1 MPVEWKQE
9 VIDVY
14 DKWENPS
21 FEGTL
26 SGEEKE
32 ILKSAEYSFYQAEQS
47 FPSTKHE
54 IDEEL
59 VRSESLR
66 NIILEG
72 DLKTKI
78 HDWLCE
84 LYQNAFDLYATE
96 CKLTIRKEEREILFG
111 HNGRQIEGIRPDSNE
126 YRIGDVT
133 NLIKMGLSGKRFNLH
148 SEGRFGVG
156 FKYWMRHFSNA
167 QLIASGFDLR
177 WDSNYSNY
185 SIKRAKYNP
194 EWTIFKFSGNPQF
207 GEKNPVEKLIEEQ
220 LERVITAIKL
230 RNEDFSCQIKNH
242 DDTIVIEHKMESKL
256 TEENQY
262 QIFSCQDTFINGEN
276 TPNVTETTI
285 MKIPLNS
292 EIFSSKYRNSF
303 LGYMTAKIKHINV
316 TRKEQKRPEL
326 GNPGEIATHFLN
338 NSFVTLG
345 FFHEEGEKGHILS
358 MFPISRAGKTAS
370 RISFDA
376 PFQIKPSR
384 LELFPSNHVSHQMVP
399 VDRNSLLLS
408 MMMQAYGHF
417 LQCVQ
422 ENNLLA
428 PELIN
433 HLLNNPPGQG
443 GSSLDNIIKAYTS
456 QNYICRYTNI
466 YRCDKEPNP
475 VTEIVSNACWPN
487 ASGELIELGPN
498 ALILD
503 PIIRNYQE
511 KLIEGYKE
519 SEDESII
526 TDLRWLDTHIDNECI
541 VHGTNEHGCK
551 MPVTNW
557 LLEKNRHGN
566 GEAGIT
572 IAGGEK
578 DDDS

>member
-21 FEGTL
+21 FNGKL
-26 SGEEKE
+26 SRKEEE
-32 ILKSAEYSFYQAEQS
+32 ILKSAEYSFYQAEQA

-66 NIILEG
+66 KIILEG
-72 DLKTKI
+72 AWNTKI

-84 LYQNAFDLYATE
+84 LFQNAFDLSATK
-96 CKLTIRKEEREILFG
+96 CKLTIREEEREIVFG
-111 HNGRQIEGIRPDSNE
+111 HNGRQIEGVRSDSSE

-167 QLIASGFDLR
+167 QLIASGFDLS

-185 SIKRAKYNP
+185 SIKRTKYNP
-194 EWTIFKFSGNPQF
+194 EWTIFKFTGNLHSGEN
-207 GEKNPVEKLIEEQ
+207 NPVEKLTEEQ

-230 RNEDFSCQIKNH
+230 RNEHFYCEIKNH
-242 DDTIVIEHKMESKL
+242 DDTIVIKHKIEPKL
-256 TEENQY
+256 TEENRY
-262 QIFSCQDTFINGEN
+262 QILSCQDIFINAEDA
-276 TPNVTETTI
+276 PNVTETTI
-285 MKIPLNS
+285 MKIPLSS

-303 LGYMTAKIKHINV
+303 LEYMAAKIEHINV
-316 TRKEQKRPEL
+316 TRTEQNRPEL
-326 GNPGEIATHFLN
+326 GNPDEIATQFLN
-338 NSFVTLG
+338 DSFVTLG
-345 FFHEEGEKGHILS
+345 FFHEEGEEGHILS
-358 MFPISRAGKTAS
+358 MFPISRAEKTSS

-376 PFQIKPSR
+376 PFHIKPSR
-384 LELFPSNHVSHQMVP
+384 LELFTSKHISHQTIP

-408 MMMQAYGHF
+408 MMMQAYGYF

-422 ENNLLA
+422 ENKLLS

-433 HLLNNPPGQG
+433 HLLNNPPGEG
-443 GSSLDNIIKAYTS
+443 DSLLDNIIKTDTS
-456 QNYICRYTNI
+456 QNYICPYTSK
-466 YRCDKEPNP
+466 YRCDKEHTP

-503 PIIRNYQE
+503 PILRNYQE
-511 KLIEGYKE
+511 KMIAKYKE

-526 TDLRWLDTHIDNECI
+526 TDLRWLDAHIVNECI
-541 VHGTNEHGCK
+541 IHGTNEHGCK
-551 MPVTNW
+551 IPVTNW
-557 LLEKNRHGN
+557 LLENNRHGN
-566 GEAGIT
+566 GKAGIT
-572 IAGGEK
+572 IAGSEK

>member
-14 DKWENPS
+14 NKWEKPS
-21 FEGTL
+21 FNGKL
-26 SGEEKE
+26 SGKEKE
-32 ILKSAEYSFYQAEQS
+32 ILKSAEYSFYQAEQA

-72 DLKTKI
+72 AWNTKI

-84 LYQNAFDLYATE
+84 LFQNAFDLSATE
-96 CKLTIRKEEREILFG
+96 CQLRICKEKREIVFG
-111 HNGRQIEGIRPDSNE
+111 HNGRLIEGVHPDSSE

-167 QLIASGFDLR
+167 QLIASGFNLS

-185 SIKRAKYNP
+185 SIQRTTLDP
-194 EWTIFKFSGNPQF
+194 GWTIFKFTGNPHS
-207 GEKNPVEKLIEEQ
+207 GENNPVEKLIEEQ

-230 RNEDFSCQIKNH
+230 RNEDFSCRINNH
-242 DDTIVIEHKMESKL
+242 DDIIVIKHKMDSLLPAEKK
-256 TEENQY
+256 Y
-262 QIFSCQDTFINGEN
+262 QIFSCKDSFTDGEEAEN
-276 TPNVTETTI
+276 FSETTI

-292 EIFSSKYRNSF
+292 EIFSSRYRNSF
-303 LGYMTAKIKHINV
+303 LEYMTAKIEHINV
-316 TRKEQKRPEL
+316 TRTEQNRPEL
-326 GNPGEIATHFLN
+326 GDPDEIAAQFLN
-338 NSFVTLG
+338 DSFVTLG
-345 FFHEEGEKGHILS
+345 FFHEEGEEGHILS

-376 PFQIKPSR
+376 PFHIKPSR
-384 LELFPSNHVSHQMVP
+384 LELFTSEHISHQTVP

-417 LQCVQ
+417 LQSVQ
-422 ENNLLA
+422 ENKLLS

-443 GSSLDNIIKAYTS
+443 DRLDGEIKSKTMIS
-456 QNYICRYTNI
+456 YICPRIDPHDCN
-466 YRCDKEPNP
+466 KEATPP
-475 VTEIVSNACWPN
+475 AEIVSNACWPN
-487 ASGELIELGPN
+487 VSGELIELGPN

-503 PIIRNYQE
+503 PILRNYQE

-526 TDLRWLDTHIDNECI
+526 ADLRWLDAHIVNECI
-541 VHGTNEHGCK
+541 IHGTNEHGCK

-557 LLEKNRHGN
+557 LLEFNAWYY

-578 DDDS
+578 DNDS